1 VRVLLDYRPAL
12 RERSGVG
19 EYTHALAA
27 ALLEGHGAQP
37 SRERAIELTL
47 FSSSWKDRL
56 QPGDEL
62 AKASIVDRRVPVR
75 VLNFAWHRLEW
86 PPIDSF
92 VSESVDVAHS
102 MHPLLMPA
110 RRAARVVTIYD
121 LNFLTHPERTRGE
134 IRRDY
139 PVLAR
144 DHAHRA
150 DRVIVISRFTADQVE
165 RLLGVPAER
174 ISLCTPGAPAWAPRA
189 KPPGGDGYV
198 LFVGTLEPRKN
209 LGVLLDAYEVLA
221 AGGKRLP
228 PLVIAGK
235 TTEQSGPWLE
245 RIRRPPLSHSVRY
258 IGYVNPAKRH
268 ELYEGAKLLVQPS
281 FEEGFGLPVL
291 EAMTVGVPVV
301 AANRGAL
308 PEVLGDAGPLID
320 AEDPAGFADAI
331 DTIVNDPVAAI
342 SATSKGLERA
352 RLFSWERTADAMIDA
367 YKAALRHRA
376 ERGAD

>member
-27 ALLEGHGAQP
+27 ALLEGP
-37 SRERAIELTL
+37 SPERAIELTL

-56 QPGDEL
+56 QPGEEL

-92 VSESVDVAHS
+92 VSESFDVVHS

-139 PVLAR
+139 PALAR

-165 RLLGVPAER
+165 RLLEVPANR

-198 LFVGTLEPRKN
+198 LFFGTLEPRKN
-209 LGVLLDAYEVLA
+209 LGVLLDAYELLA

-228 PLVIAGK
+228 PLVIAGRA
-235 TTEQSGPWLE
+235 TEQSGPWLE
-245 RIRRPPLSHSVRY
+245 RIRRQPLSQWVRY
-258 IGYVNPAKRH
+258 VGYVNPAKRR

-320 AEDPAGFADAI
+320 AEDAAGFADAI

-342 SATSKGLERA
+342 SSASRGLERA
-352 RLFSWERTADAMIDA
+352 RLFSWERTAHDMIGA
-367 YKAALRHRA
+367 YQAALKHRA